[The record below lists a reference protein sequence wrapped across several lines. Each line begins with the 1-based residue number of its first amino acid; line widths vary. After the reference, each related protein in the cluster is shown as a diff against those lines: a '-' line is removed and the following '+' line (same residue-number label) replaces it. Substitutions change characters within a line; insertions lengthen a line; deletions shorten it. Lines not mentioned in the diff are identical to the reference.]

1 MAIRFYK
8 YHGTG
13 NDFIL
18 LDDRQKLLKTDDPE
32 IQSLMAAWCNRHT
45 GIGADGL
52 ILIREAVKADFEM
65 VFFNS
70 DGRPGSMCGNGGRC
84 AVAFAHRLG
93 IVNSETTFLATDGLH
108 HAYLTGKKGNR
119 LAISLGL
126 NNTDMP
132 VSRQGHYFVHTGSP
146 HVVVFSPGVADMDVV
161 REGRNLRNSS
171 VYSKEGVN
179 VNFAENLLNG
189 AFLVRTYE
197 RGVENETLSCGTG
210 ATAVAIAAWQ
220 HFPENRSDSRES
232 RYDSREIST
241 RGGRLL
247 VSFSPPSEGKQFFSD
262 IFLHGPAEMVFSG
275 SIRLKAR
282 NKGKSRNKGR

>member
-18 LDDRQKLLKTDDPE
+18 VDDRRKLLETDDPKT
-32 IQSLMAAWCNRHT
+32 QSVLAAWCDRHT

-52 ILIREAVKADFEM
+52 ILIREAVQADFEM
-65 VFFNS
+65 MFFNS

-93 IVNSETTFLATDGLH
+93 IVNNETTFLATDGLH
-108 HAYLTGKKGNR
+108 QAYLTGMKGDR
-119 LAISLGL
+119 LAVSLGL
-126 NNTDMP
+126 NNTEMP
-132 VSRQGHYFVHTGSP
+132 VIRKGHYFVHTGSP
-146 HVVVFSPGVADMDVV
+146 HVVVFSPGVADLDVV
-161 REGRNLRNSS
+161 REGRNLRNSP
-171 VYSKEGVN
+171 VYGKEGVN
-179 VNFAENLLNG
+179 VNFAEKLLTG
-189 AFLVRTYE
+189 ALLVRTYE

-210 ATAVAIAAWQ
+210 VAAVAIAAWQ
-220 HFPENRSDSRES
+220 HFPENRSDSRKS
-232 RYDSREIST
+232 KFDFQEIST

-247 VSFSPPSEGKQFFSD
+247 VSFSPPGDGEQAFSD

-275 SIRLKAR
+275 RIQLKAR
-282 NKGKSRNKGR
+282 QQGR

>member
-18 LDDRQKLLKTDDPE
+18 VDDRRKLLEADDPGL
-32 IQSLMAAWCNRHT
+32 QSVLAAWCNRHT
-45 GIGADGL
+45 GIGADGV
-52 ILIREAVKADFEM
+52 ILIREARQADFEM

-70 DGRPGSMCGNGGRC
+70 DGRPGTMCGNGGRC

-93 IVNSETTFLATDGLH
+93 IVRNETTFLAADGLH
-108 HAYLTGKKGNR
+108 HAYLTGKEENR
-119 LAISLGL
+119 LAVSLRL
-126 NNTDMP
+126 NNTEMP
-132 VSRQGHYFVHTGSP
+132 VIRQGHYFVHTGSP
-146 HVVVFSPGVADMDVV
+146 HVVVFSPGVADLDVV
-161 REGRNLRNSS
+161 REGRKLRNSP

-179 VNFAENLLNG
+179 VNFAEKLLNG
-189 AFLVRTYE
+189 TLLVRTYE

-210 ATAVAIAAWQ
+210 VTAVAIAAWQ
-220 HFPENRSDSRES
+220 HFPKNRS
-232 RYDSREIST
+232 DSREIST

-247 VSFSPPSEGKQFFSD
+247 VSFSPPNNGKQAFSD

-275 SIRLKAR
+275 SIRQK
-282 NKGKSRNKGR
+282 NH